1 MALQE
6 TPPNGRS
13 PPRPSGRKTSAAIP
27 NCPQCERRM
36 TIKQV
41 APVLKSL
48 IAYLRAAM
56 PRLREMRNGSKAHRD
71 ASLSRAH
78 LI

>member
-6 TPPNGRS
+6 TPPSGRS
-13 PPRPSGRKTSAAIP
+13 PPRPSGRRTSAAIP

-41 APVLKSL
+41 APVLFASNLDDVIYGCEKCGTE
-48 IAYLRAAM
+48 AKRTVKRA
-56 PRLREMRNGSKAHRD
+56 
-71 ASLSRAH
+71 
-78 LI
+78 